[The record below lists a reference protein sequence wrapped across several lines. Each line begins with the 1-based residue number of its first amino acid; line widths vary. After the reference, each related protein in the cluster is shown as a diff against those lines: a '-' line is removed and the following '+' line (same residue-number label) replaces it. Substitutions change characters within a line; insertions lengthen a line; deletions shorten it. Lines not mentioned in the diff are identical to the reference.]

1 MLFSQE
7 NHKNTVMTNIKNE
20 ILNWIGNKT
29 VTTDELHDFI
39 KSQLSDT
46 YEIGDAG
53 VIINEMVA
61 EELLIAN
68 NFEVKNNRIIIKTKG
83 LINQKEFISS
93 YNKML
98 GKVRDYLNKYCM
110 PKYSIQYELLK
121 KIDEK
126 YEEIDSKSNKKIH
139 YTYSH
144 K

>member
-7 NHKNTVMTNIKNE
+7 NHKIIVLTNIRNE

-68 NFEVKNNRIIIKTKG
+68 DFDVKR
-83 LINQKEFISS
+83 
-93 YNKML
+93 
-98 GKVRDYLNKYCM
+98 
-110 PKYSIQYELLK
+110 
-121 KIDEK
+121 
-126 YEEIDSKSNKKIH
+126 KSRV
-139 YTYSH
+139 TR
-144 K
+144 

>member
-7 NHKNTVMTNIKNE
+7 NHKIIVVPNIKNE

-29 VTTDELHDFI
+29 VSIDELHDFI

-68 NFEVKNNRIIIKTKG
+68 DFEVKR
-83 LINQKEFISS
+83 
-93 YNKML
+93 
-98 GKVRDYLNKYCM
+98 
-110 PKYSIQYELLK
+110 
-121 KIDEK
+121 
-126 YEEIDSKSNKKIH
+126 KSPF
-139 YTYSH
+139 TR
-144 K
+144 

>member
-7 NHKNTVMTNIKNE
+7 NHINTVMPNIKNE

-46 YEIGDAG
+46 YKIGDAG

-68 NFEVKNNRIIIKTKG
+68 DFDVKRKA
-83 LINQKEFISS
+83 
-93 YNKML
+93 
-98 GKVRDYLNKYCM
+98 
-110 PKYSIQYELLK
+110 
-121 KIDEK
+121 
-126 YEEIDSKSNKKIH
+126 
-139 YTYSH
+139 
-144 K
+144 